1 MKSGMARCD
10 LTYLIGVRIIFVIL
24 EVIMKIRFCLMAVV
38 GLAFLSTGFAS
49 VTNVYYVDPVNNP
62 NIVAV
67 VAAAAPSSTVY
78 VARGKYTITSTIA
91 PPNGVRIIGETGNFN
106 DVVIDG
112 QNKCRVI
119 TANSGKNYI
128 SGLTIMRG
136 KMKGSN
142 STRQNGCGIY
152 LSGGGTVTNCRITA
166 CTSGDYVNGV
176 GLYLNSSYAFDTIID
191 SCTNSPSSSNEQAQR
206 TKGYAVSVVGASR
219 MERCRVVK
227 NRMIYGRNASNYWGG
242 ALAIANN
249 EKEEYSNSCI
259 VRNCEISNNVY
270 ENYTRSGTA
279 TQFGAI
285 GVSVSAGILENCTVV
300 SNVVL
305 NTTDDSTVGAYGAV
319 CYHSKNG
326 TIRNCHIVDNLYV
339 GTAQNHS
346 TVSTHG
352 GHKNYR
358 NRFVYC
364 VTYPANDY
372 LASSTIIAKDS
383 KYRFACSGKIKLER
397 DSPCVN
403 AGQMQSWMTG
413 ARDLYG
419 KDRVRYDK
427 VDIGAVEWMPSGFTL
442 MLK

>member
-1 MKSGMARCD
+1 MARCD

-38 GLAFLSTGFAS
+38 GLAFLSTVFAS

-62 NIVAV
+62 NIVAI

-119 TANSGKNYI
+119 TANKGNAYIANITITGGKVTGSSSSRTYGA
-128 SGLTIMRG
+128 GL
-136 KMKGSN
+136 
-142 STRQNGCGIY
+142 Y
-152 LSGGGTVTNCRITA
+152 LTAGGVVTNCRITA
-166 CTSGDYVNGV
+166 CSSGNYVSGV
-176 GLYLNSSYAFDTIID
+176 GLFLQNSYAYDSLID
-191 SCTNSPSSSNEQAQR
+191 SCVNSPSSETTAAHR
-206 TKGYAVSVVGASR
+206 TKGFAVTLNQASV
-219 MERCRVVK
+219 MERCRVIN
-227 NRMIYGRNASNYWGG
+227 NRMTYGRPDSNYWGG

-270 ENYTRSGTA
+270 ENYTRNATGT
-279 TQFGAI
+279 TFGGI
-285 GVSVSAGILENCTVV
+285 GVSVSAGIIENCTVV

-403 AGQMQSWMTG
+403 AGLMQSWMTG
-413 ARDLYG
+413 AKDLYG
-419 KDRVRYDK
+419 KDRVRYGK

>member
-1 MKSGMARCD
+1 
-10 LTYLIGVRIIFVIL
+10 
-24 EVIMKIRFCLMAVV
+24 MKIRFCLMAVV
-38 GLAFLSTGFAS
+38 GLAFLSTVFAS

-128 SGLTIMRG
+128 SGLTITGG
-136 KMKGSN
+136 KISGAN
-142 STRQNGCGIY
+142 GARQNSSGIH

-176 GLYLNSSYAFDTIID
+176 GLYLNSSYAFDSIIE
-191 SCTNSPSSSNEQAQR
+191 SCTNSPSSSKVDPQN
-206 TKGYAVSVVGASR
+206 TSGYAVSIVGASL
-219 MERCRVVK
+219 MERCRVIK
-227 NRMIYGRNASNYWGG
+227 NTMKYGRNKSNYWGG

-285 GVSVSAGILENCTVV
+285 GVSVSAGILENCTIVSNIVKAADTTDGACGVV
-300 SNVVL
+300 S
-305 NTTDDSTVGAYGAV
+305 
-319 CYHSKNG
+319 YHSNKG
-326 TIRNCHIVDNLYV
+326 TIRNCLIADNYYNGVLR
-339 GTAQNHS
+339 NHS
-346 TVSTHG
+346 TISTSG
-352 GHKNYR
+352 GGKSYHK
-358 NRFVYC
+358 RFVYC
-364 VTYPANDY
+364 LTYPTH
-372 LASSTIIAKDS
+372 ASFPTTTIIS
-383 KYRFACSGKIKLER
+383 NEPKYRFACSGKIKLER

>member
-1 MKSGMARCD
+1 MRIKLFLS
-10 LTYLIGVRIIFVIL
+10 LT
-24 EVIMKIRFCLMAVV
+24 
-38 GLAFLSTGFAS
+38 LAFGAVANSFAAE
-49 VTNVYYVDPVNNP
+49 TDVYYVDPVNNP
-62 NIVAV
+62 NIVSIV
-67 VAAAAPSSTVY
+67 NTAAPSSTVY
-78 VARGKYTITSTIA
+78 VAKGEYKITSTLA
-91 PPNGVRIIGETGNFN
+91 PSNGVRIVGISGDFR
-106 DVVIDG
+106 DVIINA
-112 QNKCRVI
+112 QSKCRVI
-119 TANSGKNYI
+119 TANKGNAYIANITITGGKVTGSSSSRTYGA
-128 SGLTIMRG
+128 GL
-136 KMKGSN
+136 
-142 STRQNGCGIY
+142 Y
-152 LSGGGTVTNCRITA
+152 LTAGGVVTNCRITA
-166 CTSGDYVNGV
+166 CSSGNYVSGV
-176 GLYLNSSYAFDTIID
+176 GLFLQNSYAYDSLID
-191 SCTNSPSSSNEQAQR
+191 SCVNSPSSETTAAHR
-206 TKGYAVSVVGASR
+206 TKGFAVTLNQASV
-219 MERCRVVK
+219 MERCRVIN
-227 NRMIYGRNASNYWGG
+227 NRMTYGRPDSNYWGG

-249 EKEEYSNSCI
+249 ENEDYSSSCI

-270 ENYTRSGTA
+270 ENYTRNST
-279 TQFGAI
+279 TTTFGGI
-285 GVSVSAGILENCTVV
+285 GVSVSAGIIENCTVV

-383 KYRFACSGKIKLER
+383 KYYISKNGKIKLER

>member
-1 MKSGMARCD
+1 MGNRFSLM
-10 LTYLIGVRIIFVIL
+10 VIL
-24 EVIMKIRFCLMAVV
+24 
-38 GLAFLSTGFAS
+38 GLSFLSTVFAS
-49 VTNVYYVDPVNNP
+49 VDDVYYVDPVNNP

-91 PPNGVRIIGETGNFN
+91 PPIGVRIIGETGNFN

-142 STRQNGCGIY
+142 STRQNGCGIH

-206 TKGYAVSVVGASR
+206 TKGYAVCVVGASR

-285 GVSVSAGILENCTVV
+285 GVSVSAGILENCTIV
-300 SNVVL
+300 SNIVKASSSTAGACGVV
-305 NTTDDSTVGAYGAV
+305 G
-319 CYHSKNG
+319 YHSNKG
-326 TIRNCHIVDNLYV
+326 TIRNCLIADNFYNGNLKNY
-339 GTAQNHS
+339 S
-346 TVSTHG
+346 TVSTYG
-352 GHKNYR
+352 GGDNYHK
-358 NRFVYC
+358 RFVYC
-364 VTYPANDY
+364 LTYPANSH
-372 LASSTIIAKDS
+372 LPSSTIIS
-383 KYRFACSGKIKLER
+383 NVPKYRYIGSGKIKLER

-419 KDRVRYDK
+419 KDRIRYDM
-427 VDIGAVEWMPSGFTL
+427 VDIGAVEWMPGGFTL
-442 MLK
+442 MLR